1 MTIAPD
7 DMLPKCLTEAKAY
20 IAEQYRGSYFGTN

>member
-7 DMLPKCLTEAKAY
+7 DMLIPKDMLVVVHLIVGIYTQRE
-20 IAEQYRGSYFGTN
+20 